1 MSKNNFFDFNFQSLK
16 TFLIKD
22 LKIEEKKISMRSK
35 QIWQSIYKKGSF
47 EIKNLSTLPVDLR
60 SKLGDLISLE
70 RPQIKKTQ
78 TSNDG
83 TIKWLIK
90 LFDGNEVECVYIPE
104 ETRATLCIS
113 SQVGCTLNCRFCH
126 TGTQRLVKN
135 LSFAE
140 IVNQVMIAKEKLN
153 DWGDHKKI
161 TNIVLMGMGE
171 PFYNYDNVK
180 TAVEI
185 LKDKEGLNYG
195 SKKITVS
202 TAGIANKIPDAAKE
216 IGTYLAISL
225 HAPSDDI
232 REMIMP
238 INKKFKIKDL
248 IKQCKYY
255 SSIIKE
261 KITLEYV
268 MLRNVND
275 DLKCAKQLVRLMA
288 QFPCK
293 VNLIEFNTWPGVQY
307 LPTKRENIE
316 KFGNI
321 IQEAGYVATIRR
333 SRGQDILGACGQLR
347 TESAKNKGIFI
358 KNISNITK

>member
-1 MSKNNFFDFNFQSLK
+1 MKQKNFFEFNIQSLK
-16 TFLIKD
+16 HFLVKD
-22 LKIEEKKISMRSK
+22 LQIEEKKVSMRSK
-35 QIWQSIYKKGSF
+35 QIWQSVYKKGSF
-47 EIKNLSTLPVDLR
+47 EINNLTTFPLELR
-60 SKLGDLISLE
+60 DKLNNLISLQ
-70 RPQIKKTQ
+70 RPEIIKTEI
-78 TSNDG
+78 SNDG
-83 TIKWLIK
+83 TMKWLIK

-104 ETRATLCIS
+104 KTRATLCIS

-140 IVNQVMIAKEKLN
+140 IVNQVIIAKEQIN
-153 DWGDHKKI
+153 DWNEQKKI

-195 SKKITVS
+195 SKKITIS
-202 TAGIANKIPDAAKE
+202 TAGIANKIPEAANE
-216 IGTYLAISL
+216 IGTYLALSL
-225 HAPSDDI
+225 HAPTDDI

-248 IKQCKYY
+248 IVQCKYY
-255 SSIIKE
+255 SSVVKE

-268 MLRNVND
+268 MLRDIND
-275 DLKCAKQLVRLMA
+275 SIECAKQLVKIMA

-307 LPTKRENIE
+307 LPTERNEME
-316 KFGNI
+316 KFGKI
-321 IQEAGYVATIRR
+321 IQDAGYVATIRR

-347 TESAKNKGIFI
+347 TESQKNK
-358 KNISNITK
+358 KE

>member
-1 MSKNNFFDFNFQSLK
+1 MSLRNFFEFNFESLK
-16 TFLIKD
+16 LFLNQD
-22 LKIEEKKISMRSK
+22 LGVEQKKVSMRSK
-35 QIWQSIYKKGSF
+35 QIWQSVYKKGSF
-47 EIKNLSTLPVDLR
+47 EINDLTTFPLELR
-60 SKLGDLISLE
+60 SKLNNLISLK
-70 RPQIKKTQ
+70 RPEIKKIQ
-78 TSNDG
+78 TSKDG

-104 ETRATLCIS
+104 KTRATLCIS

-140 IVNQVMIAKEKLN
+140 IVNQVIVAKEQLK
-153 DWGDHKKI
+153 DWKEKKI
-161 TNIVLMGMGE
+161 ISNIVLMGMGE

-180 TAVEI
+180 IAIEI
-185 LKDKEGLNYG
+185 LKDKDGLNYG

-202 TAGIANKIPDAAKE
+202 TAGIANKIPEAAKD
-216 IGTYLAISL
+216 IGTYLALSL
-225 HAPSDDI
+225 HAPTDNI

-248 IKQCKYY
+248 IEQCKYY
-255 SSIIKE
+255 SSVVKE

-268 MLRNVND
+268 MLRGIND
-275 DLKCAKQLVRLMA
+275 NLECAKQLIKLMA

-293 VNLIEFNTWPGVQY
+293 VNLIEFNPWPGVQY
-307 LPTKRENIE
+307 LPTKREEME
-316 KFGNI
+316 KFGKV
-321 IQEAGYVATIRR
+321 IQEAGYIATIRR

-347 TESAKNKGIFI
+347 TESLKI
-358 KNISNITK
+358 K

>member
-1 MSKNNFFDFNFQSLK
+1 MGLKNFFEFNLESLK
-16 TFLIKD
+16 LFLNED
-22 LKIEEKKISMRSK
+22 LEIEQKKVSMRSK
-35 QIWQSIYKKGSF
+35 QIWQSVYRKGSF
-47 EIKNLSTLPVDLR
+47 EINDLTTFPLELR
-60 SKLGDLISLE
+60 SKLNSLVSLE
-70 RPQIKKTQ
+70 RPKIAKTQ
-78 TSNDG
+78 TSTDG

-104 ETRATLCIS
+104 KTRATLCIS
-113 SQVGCTLNCRFCH
+113 SQVGCTLNCKFCH

-135 LSFAE
+135 LSFTE
-140 IVNQVMIAKEKLN
+140 IINQVMIAKEQLK
-153 DWGDHKKI
+153 DWSEQKKI

-180 TAVEI
+180 IAVEI

-195 SKKITVS
+195 PKKITVS

-216 IGTYLAISL
+216 IGTYLALSL
-225 HAPSDDI
+225 HAPNDDI

-248 IKQCKYY
+248 IKHCRYY
-255 SSIIKE
+255 SSIVKE

-268 MLRNVND
+268 MLRGIND
-275 DLKCAKQLVRLMA
+275 SLECAKQLIKLMA

-293 VNLIEFNTWPGVQY
+293 VNLIEFNPWPGVQY
-307 LPTKRENIE
+307 LPTPREDME
-316 KFGNI
+316 KFGKA
-321 IQEAGYVATIRR
+321 IQEAGYIATIRR

-347 TESAKNKGIFI
+347 TESLKSSSNKL
-358 KNISNITK
+358 KR

>member
-1 MSKNNFFDFNFQSLK
+1 MSQKNFFEFDFKGLK
-16 TFLIKD
+16 HFLIKD
-22 LKIEEKKISMRSK
+22 LEVAEKKVSMRSK
-35 QIWQSIYKKGSF
+35 QIWQSVYKKGSF
-47 EIKNLSTLPVDLR
+47 EIDNLTTFPLELR
-60 SKLGDLISLE
+60 DKLNSLINLQK
-70 RPQIKKTQ
+70 PKIINTQ

-104 ETRATLCIS
+104 KTRATLCIS

-140 IVNQVMIAKEKLN
+140 IINQVMIAKEQIN
-153 DWGDHKKI
+153 DWSEQKKI

-185 LKDKEGLNYG
+185 LREKEGLNYG
-195 SKKITVS
+195 PKKITVS
-202 TAGIANKIPDAAKE
+202 TAGIANRIPEAARE
-216 IGTYLAISL
+216 IGTYLALSL
-225 HAPSDDI
+225 HAPNDDI

-248 IKQCKYY
+248 IEQCKYY
-255 SSIIKE
+255 SSVVKE

-268 MLRNVND
+268 MLRGIND
-275 DLKCAKQLVRLMA
+275 STECAKQLIKLMA

-293 VNLIEFNTWPGVQY
+293 INLIEFNPWPGVQY
-307 LPTKRENIE
+307 LPTERVKME
-316 KFGNI
+316 KFGKI
-321 IQEAGYVATIRR
+321 IQDAGYVATIRR

-347 TESAKNKGIFI
+347 TESLKI
-358 KNISNITK
+358 KQI

>member
-1 MSKNNFFDFNFQSLK
+1 MKQKNFFDFNLESLK
-16 TFLIKD
+16 NFLIKD
-22 LKIEEKKISMRSK
+22 LEIEKRKIPMRCK
-35 QIWQSIYKKGSF
+35 QIWQFIYKKGF
-47 EIKNLSTLPVDLR
+47 FKINDLTTFPLELR
-60 SKLGDLISLE
+60 EKLNSLVSLQ
-70 RPQIKKTQ
+70 RPKIVNTQ
-78 TSNDG
+78 TSSDG

-104 ETRATLCIS
+104 KTRATLCIS

-140 IVNQVMIAKEKLN
+140 IINQVIIAKEQIN
-153 DWGDHKKI
+153 DWSEQKKI

-195 SKKITVS
+195 PKKITVS
-202 TAGIANKIPDAAKE
+202 TAGIANKIPEAANE
-216 IGTYLAISL
+216 IGTYLALSL
-225 HAPSDDI
+225 HAPTDDI

-248 IKQCKYY
+248 IEQCKYY
-255 SSIIKE
+255 SSVVKE

-268 MLRNVND
+268 MLRGIND
-275 DLKCAKQLVRLMA
+275 SMECSKQLVKLMA

-293 VNLIEFNTWPGVQY
+293 VNLIEFNPWPGVQY
-307 LPTKRENIE
+307 LPTKRDEME
-316 KFGNI
+316 KFGKI
-321 IQEAGYVATIRR
+321 IQDAGYVATIRR

-347 TESAKNKGIFI
+347 TESQKI
-358 KNISNITK
+358 KQT

>member
-1 MSKNNFFDFNFQSLK
+1 MNQKNFFELNFKSLK
-16 TFLIKD
+16 NFLIKD
-22 LKIEEKKISMRSK
+22 LEIEEKKVSMRCK
-35 QIWQSIYKKGSF
+35 QLWQAVYKKGSF
-47 EIKNLSTLPVDLR
+47 KINNLTTFPLELR
-60 SKLGDLISLE
+60 SKLNDLISLQ
-70 RPQIKKTQ
+70 RPKIINTQ
-78 TSNDG
+78 TSSDG
-83 TIKWLIK
+83 TIKWLVK

-104 ETRATLCIS
+104 KTRATLCIS

-140 IVNQVMIAKEKLN
+140 IVNQVIIAKEQIN
-153 DWGDHKKI
+153 DWGEQKKI

-180 TAVEI
+180 TAIEI
-185 LKDKEGLNYG
+185 LKDKEGLSYG
-195 SKKITVS
+195 PKKITVS

-216 IGTYLAISL
+216 IGTYLALSL
-225 HAPSDDI
+225 HAPTDDI

-248 IKQCKYY
+248 IEQCKYY
-255 SSIIKE
+255 SSVVKE

-268 MLRNVND
+268 MLRDIND
-275 DLKCAKQLVRLMA
+275 SIECAKQLVKLMA

-293 VNLIEFNTWPGVQY
+293 VNLIEFNPWPGVQY
-307 LPTKRENIE
+307 LPTERVEME
-316 KFGNI
+316 KFGKI
-321 IQEAGYVATIRR
+321 IQDAGYVATIRR

-347 TESAKNKGIFI
+347 TESEKKKYI
-358 KNISNITK
+358 

>member
-1 MSKNNFFDFNFQSLK
+1 MMNHKNFFEFNFQSLK
-16 TFLIKD
+16 LFLSQG

-35 QIWQSIYKKGSF
+35 QIWQSVYKKGSF
-47 EIKNLSTLPVDLR
+47 EIDSLTTFPLELR
-60 SKLGDLISLE
+60 SKLNSLITLE
-70 RPQIKKTQ
+70 RPKILKTQ
-78 TSNDG
+78 TSTDG

-90 LFDGNEVECVYIPE
+90 LFDNNEVECVYIPE
-104 ETRATLCIS
+104 KTRATLCIS

-140 IVNQVMIAKEKLN
+140 IINQVMIAKEQLN
-153 DWGDHKKI
+153 DWGEQKKI

-185 LKDKEGLNYG
+185 LRDKEGLNYG

-202 TAGIANKIPDAAKE
+202 TSGIANKISKAAEE
-216 IGTYLAISL
+216 IGTYLALSL
-225 HAPSDDI
+225 HAPTDDI

-248 IKQCKYY
+248 IEQCKYY
-255 SSIIKE
+255 SSVVKE

-268 MLRNVND
+268 MLRGVND
-275 DLKCAKQLVRLMA
+275 SVECARQLVRLMA

-293 VNLIEFNTWPGVQY
+293 VNLIEFNPWPGVQY
-307 LPTKRENIE
+307 LPTERNEIE
-316 KFGNI
+316 KFGKVV
-321 IQEAGYVATIRR
+321 QDAGYVATIRR

-347 TESAKNKGIFI
+347 TESLKI
-358 KNISNITK
+358 K

>member
-1 MSKNNFFDFNFQSLK
+1 MALKNFFEFNFESLK
-16 TFLIKD
+16 LFLNQD
-22 LKIEEKKISMRSK
+22 LEIEKTKVSMRSK

-47 EIKNLSTLPVDLR
+47 EINNLTTFPLELR
-60 SKLGDLISLE
+60 SKLNSLISLE
-70 RPQIKKTQ
+70 RPKIVKTQ
-78 TSNDG
+78 TSTDG

-104 ETRATLCIS
+104 KTRATLCIS

-140 IVNQVMIAKEKLN
+140 IVNQVMIAKEQLK
-153 DWGDHKKI
+153 DWDEQKKI

-180 TAVEI
+180 MAVEI
-185 LKDKEGLNYG
+185 LKDIEGLNYG
-195 SKKITVS
+195 VKKITVS
-202 TAGIANKIPDAAKE
+202 KAGIANKIPHAAKE
-216 IGTYLAISL
+216 IGTYLALSL
-225 HAPSDDI
+225 HAPTDNI

-248 IKQCKYY
+248 IDQCKYY
-255 SSIIKE
+255 SSVVKE

-268 MLRNVND
+268 MLRDVND
-275 DLKCAKQLVRLMA
+275 SMECAKQLIKLMA

-293 VNLIEFNTWPGVQY
+293 INLIEFNPWPGVQY
-307 LPTKRENIE
+307 LPTKREDME
-316 KFGNI
+316 KFGKV
-321 IQEAGYVATIRR
+321 IQDAGYVATIRR

-347 TESAKNKGIFI
+347 TESEKKR
-358 KNISNITK
+358 T